1 MIPVRMQITG
11 FLSYRET
18 VQIPFDA
25 FQLACI
31 SGQNG
36 AGKSSILDGITWA
49 LFGKARGGD
58 EEVINSHCKA
68 AEVVFDFEYEGSLY
82 RVQRSKPSGKTS
94 VLEFFIQD
102 AGGGWNPLTESSMR
116 ATEERIQ
123 RILRLDYETFIN
135 ASFFL
140 QGKADQFAQQTAGN
154 RKKILTSVLGLEIW
168 ETYRNLTA
176 KTIREQEQTKNYL
189 TGQLQGFEDEIAR
202 EPLYRQN
209 LNQLQKDLT
218 SLEELLKAKS
228 AELEAAVQLENSLNI
243 LKKSVEEKTARLR
256 IDQQKLDEQ
265 HTRLQ
270 QRKAERDAFKQ
281 VLSNADEIETKY
293 HAWLEDR
300 RQAEEWESKAS
311 AMRKVSEL
319 RSVQQGIIDTRR
331 ASLETE
337 VKSLQERQKEVAALE
352 STLPAVEQNLSRL
365 REESLQLDKQKQD
378 RSDLTGKMN
387 SLQLEATEMDVNYQT
402 LGGQFEAL
410 VERIS
415 RLEEAEEEACPVC
428 KKPLTASERQ
438 RMIEDL
444 RSDQTELKD
453 KRRDFSEQIQLKRS
467 QIKTINS
474 QLDTMADLD
483 FRIQQT
489 HQGITREESRLE
501 QIQEAVQAFRKTHLP
516 RMVELET
523 TLMAEDFEPEARKEL
538 LKLSTEAD
546 AIGYDHQEHTRVRQA
561 EQRGKDSE
569 EAMRKVDKARA
580 ALTPL
585 EREIV
590 TILESIAK
598 EEQSLH
604 HLNEEKIKADQEYQA
619 LAARVPQKSVL
630 DREVLGLK
638 EQTNRKRMEVG
649 GAENKITNLVNV
661 RKQQTDIQEK
671 QNEILRQISRLKD
684 LERAFSKDGVP
695 ALLIEQALPEI
706 ETQANDLLERL
717 SNGSMSLKFETQAD
731 YKNAK
736 RSDKKETLE
745 IKISD
750 STGTY
755 REYEMY
761 SGGEAFRVNFA
772 IRLALSRVLA
782 HRAGARLQTLVID
795 EGFGS
800 QDADGRQRLIEAI
813 NLVRGDFEK
822 ILVITHLEELK
833 DAFPARIEV
842 EKTPNGSTVK
852 VLVA

>member
-1 MIPVRMQITG
+1 MIPVRMQLSG
-11 FLSYRET
+11 FLSYRDSVE
-18 VQIPFDA
+18 IPFNS

-58 EEVINSHCKA
+58 EEIINSHSKA
-68 AEVVFDFEYEGSLY
+68 AEVVFDFDYEGNLY
-82 RVQRSKPSGKTS
+82 RVQRSKPRGKTS
-94 VLEFFIQD
+94 ILEFFIQD
-102 AGGGWNPLTESSMR
+102 TAGGWNPLTESSMR

-123 RILRLDYETFIN
+123 KILRLDYETFIN

-176 KTIREQEQTKNYL
+176 KNIREKEQTRNYL

-202 EPLYRQN
+202 EHEYQQN
-209 LNQLQKDLT
+209 LNQLQKDLA
-218 SLEELLKAKS
+218 SLEELLKGKTS
-228 AELEAAVQLENSLNI
+228 ELEAAVQLENSLNI
-243 LKKSVEEKTARLR
+243 LKKSVDEKTTRLR
-256 IDQQKLDEQ
+256 AEQQKLEEQ
-265 HTRLQ
+265 HTRLK
-270 QRKAERDAFKQ
+270 QRETERDTYKS
-281 VLSNADEIETKY
+281 VLANAEEIENKY

-300 RQAEEWESKAS
+300 RQAEEWESRAA
-311 AMRKVSEL
+311 AMRKVTDS
-319 RSVQQGIIDTRR
+319 RNIQKAIIDTRR

-337 VKSLQERQKEVAALE
+337 LRSLQARRKEVAAFE
-352 STLPAVEQNLSRL
+352 STLPGVEQTLARL
-365 REESLQLDKQKQD
+365 REETLQLDNQRQA
-378 RSDLTGKMN
+378 RAELNGKLN
-387 SLQLEATEMDVNYQT
+387 LLQLEAAEMDVNYQ
-402 LGGQFEAL
+402 AL
-410 VERIS
+410 ASQLESLTERIS
-415 RLEEAEEEACPVC
+415 RLDEAQEEVCPVC

-444 RSDQTELKD
+444 RSDQAELEE
-453 KRRDFSEQIQLKRS
+453 KRKDFSERIQFSRN
-467 QIKTINS
+467 QIKGMSS
-474 QLDTMADLD
+474 QLDTLADLD
-483 FRIQQT
+483 LRIQQS
-489 HQGITREESRLE
+489 QQRITREESRLE
-501 QIQEAVQAFRKTHLP
+501 QIQEAVKSFTNAHLP

-523 TLMAEDFEPEARKEL
+523 ALQTEDFEPEARKEL
-538 LKLSTEAD
+538 LKLTAEAE
-546 AIGYDHQEHTRVRQA
+546 AIGYNHQEHTRVRQA

-569 EAMRKVDKARA
+569 AAMRNVDKARA
-580 ALTPL
+580 ALAPL
-585 EREIV
+585 EREID
-590 TILESIAK
+590 TILESIAI
-598 EEQSLH
+598 EEQALR
-604 HLNEEKIKADQEYQA
+604 HLDEEKHTADQEYQA
-619 LAARVPQKSVL
+619 LAARMPQKSVL
-630 DREVLGLK
+630 EREVLTLK
-638 EQTNRKRMEVG
+638 EQTNRKRLEVG
-649 GAENKITNLVNV
+649 GAENKIANLANV

-717 SNGSMSLKFETQAD
+717 SNGSMSLKFETQTD

-800 QDADGRQRLIEAI
+800 QDTDGRQRLIEAI
-813 NLVRGDFEK
+813 NLVRSDFEK

-842 EKTPNGSTVK
+842 EKTATGSTVQ